1 MRGRWRCRARCAWAL
16 AAAVGLVSSAEA
28 ARLRLDRV
36 AATSQGFV
44 YVEFEFEAP
53 FEGIYQDALS
63 SGLPTTLNYTI
74 EVWQQRSGW
83 WDKLEA
89 AYERRFRILRDLLND
104 LYYVVTPEEALHFT
118 HVDSLTAYVSRVA
131 RGPSSNE
138 PPYFGRHLFQDGKT
152 YYVVVTATLAPLT
165 VEDLNQLDAWLRG
178 TIRGKNDGTGG
189 ITGLTQTMGGM
200 IVGMTGFGDKRVK
213 TRSPRFKPAELPRE
227 PPAPAAPPAVAP
239 NNERR
244 LAAPDSGIS
253 P

>member
-1 MRGRWRCRARCAWAL
+1 MSGRGRCRARWAWGL
-16 AAAVGLVSSAEA
+16 AAAVGLVAGAEA
-28 ARLRLDRV
+28 AELRLDRV
-36 AATSQGFV
+36 AATSQGYV

-53 FEGIYQDALS
+53 FEGMYHDALS

-89 AYERRFRILRDLLND
+89 TYERRFRILRDLLND
-104 LYYVVTPEEALHFT
+104 LYYVVTPEEALRFT
-118 HVDSLTAYVSRVA
+118 HEDSLTAYVSRVA

-138 PPYFGRHLFQDGKT
+138 PPYFGRQLFQDGRT

-178 TIRGKNDGTGG
+178 TIRGRSDGGG
-189 ITGLTQTMGGM
+189 ISALTQTLGGM
-200 IVGMTGFGDKRVK
+200 VVGMTGFGDKRVK
-213 TRSPRFKPAELPRE
+213 ARSPGFKPAELPRE
-227 PPAPAAPPAVAP
+227 PPSPAAPPARAP
-239 NNERR
+239 HNERR
-244 LAAPDSGIS
+244 LAAPDSGHS